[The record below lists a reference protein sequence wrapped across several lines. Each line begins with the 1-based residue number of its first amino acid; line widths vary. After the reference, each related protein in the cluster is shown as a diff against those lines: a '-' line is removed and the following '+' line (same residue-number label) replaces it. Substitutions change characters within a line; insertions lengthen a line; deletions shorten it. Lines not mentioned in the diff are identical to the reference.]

1 MPEAQQDLDLSQ
13 SSLAVCL
20 VLKRTDFLYSNSNF
34 VDVIISRTHQ
44 PLLHRRGGLRHGV
57 FLVGSLEELSV
68 ELLTLMRDL
77 LCQGRRS
84 LNSPHH
90 A

>member
-34 VDVIISRTHQ
+34 VDVIISRT
-44 PLLHRRGGLRHGV
+44 RRESITSITRNIKLIKFRKKECE
-57 FLVGSLEELSV
+57 F
-68 ELLTLMRDL
+68 T
-77 LCQGRRS
+77 
-84 LNSPHH
+84 
-90 A
+90 